1 MKAPPPVSSVL
12 AWLLLAAPCTAAG
25 ALACPSYVRH
35 EPGGD
40 YTSVDDRAG
49 LDVVEKFHFTEPV
62 ETLSHGLSGPLGSD
76 IGYTLEHFPN
86 HHRALAAMAKLGLR
100 DKTGQPAGARYSI
113 ACYFDRAISFAP
125 NDAKVHQLYGA
136 WLLAGGRNDDALLQ
150 LQETIRLEPDNPHAN
165 YNLGLMYLKKKQ
177 YDQARFYAR
186 KAYAR
191 DFPLPGLKNKLIAAG
206 QWNDSDH

>member
-1 MKAPPPVSSVL
+1 MKALVV
-12 AWLLLAAPCTAAG
+12 ALLLAASGAAP
-25 ALACPSYVRH
+25 ASSCPPYVRH
-35 EPGGD
+35 APGGD
-40 YTSVDDRAG
+40 YTNADDRNG

-62 ETLSHGLSGPLGSD
+62 EMLIHGLSGPLGSD

-100 DKTGQPAGARYSI
+100 DKTAQPEGARYAI
-113 ACYFDRAISFAP
+113 ACYFDRAIGFVP

-136 WLLAGGRNDDALLQ
+136 WLLAAGNGDEALRQ
-150 LQETIRLEPDNPHAN
+150 LQETVRLEPENPNAN
-165 YNLGLMYLKKKQ
+165 YNLGLMYVKRKQ
-177 YDQARFYAR
+177 YEQARFHAR

-206 QWNDSDH
+206 QWSDGDD